1 MKDKIVNI
9 LMEELNYVYCYNCR
23 INELDEEDEDWN
35 CDFCH
40 RKNMNWEL
48 SKKCVEGI
56 AEDILDIINK

>member
-1 MKDKIVNI
+1 
-9 LMEELNYVYCYNCR
+9 MEELNYVYCYNCR